1 MDQQNQNLFELQLD
15 QPSTAFLGE
24 AAKWAKFLA
33 IMGFIFCGLM
43 IVIALFAGSIIGA
56 AMSAAGGN
64 MSSMFGSGFITSI
77 YLVIAAIYFFPCLYL
92 FRFASQMQDAIRNH
106 EQNQLQTSFRNLKSC
121 FKFMGILIIIMLCF
135 YVLMIIGGVIFGLT
149 SMI

>member
-15 QPSTAFLGE
+15 QPSTAYLGE

-43 IVIALFAGSIIGA
+43 IIIALFAGSIIGA
-56 AMSAAGGN
+56 AVSAAGSG
-64 MSSMFGSGFITSI
+64 MSSMLGTGFFTTI
-77 YLVIAAIYFFPCLYL
+77 YLIIGAIYFFPCLYL

-106 EQNQLQTSFRNLKSC
+106 EQNRLQDSFKNLKSC

-135 YVLMIIGGVIFGLT
+135 YVLVIIGGMIFGLT
-149 SMI
+149 SMM